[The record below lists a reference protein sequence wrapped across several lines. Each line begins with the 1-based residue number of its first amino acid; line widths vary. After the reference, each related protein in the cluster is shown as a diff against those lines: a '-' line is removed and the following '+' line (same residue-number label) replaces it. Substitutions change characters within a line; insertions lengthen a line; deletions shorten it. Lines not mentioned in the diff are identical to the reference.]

1 MTNFKNKTVNIKQ
14 IDQENFTK
22 KVSTNIM
29 YP

>member
-1 MTNFKNKTVNIKQ
+1 MTNFKNKTVDIKQ

-22 KVSTNIM
+22 KVSANTM